1 MIKRDFNA
9 DFINS
14 VINHPSVRGGA
25 KVVEDVDL
33 TELIKDPLNIVLT
46 YEYGG
51 FVLIKRDDGYE
62 LHTQALKKGRGKML
76 REALNEMFDYMF
88 KRCEK
93 ITSMA
98 SVDNPAAVALA
109 REFMTEVNK
118 DEEYYYFAKEAVC
131 Q

>member
-1 MIKRDFNA
+1 MIKREFEA

-25 KVVEDVDL
+25 QVIDDVDL
-33 TELIKDPLNIVLT
+33 SELVKNPNNIVLT

-51 FVLIKRDDGYE
+51 FVLIRRDDSYE

-76 REALNEMFDYMF
+76 REALDEMFDYMF
-88 KRCEK
+88 SRCQK
-93 ITSMA
+93 ITTMA
-98 SVDNPAAVALA
+98 SIDNPAAVALS
-109 REFMTEVNK
+109 REFMTEVDK
-118 DEEYYYFAKEAVC
+118 DEEYFYFEREAVC